1 MFDDDDDAFDDK
13 NLNEELARFDA
24 FINGESF
31 GFLDSD
37 RWELLIDHFL
47 LNGQYS
53 KALVCTEEALSQ
65 FSYNNLFKL
74 RMAQCYNAIG
84 KLKESINLLSDLECL
99 EVNSFELLLTKGSV
113 FSQLKDSKN
122 AIRYFTSALQA
133 ASKEDRDEIYLD
145 LAVEYENDGNYKA
158 ALKVLTEAVKSN
170 PNNESAIYEIAFC
183 YDYLGE
189 YENSIKC
196 YSDFI
201 DENPYSF
208 TAWYNLGNAHSKLED
223 FDKAIWAYDY
233 CILINDD
240 FGPVYFNI
248 ANAFL
253 AKEFFTKAIEHFHK
267 CIELDGDDPV
277 ALCYIGECHEQ
288 LDELELAKMFYKRS
302 LELAPLLPDAWL
314 GLGIIEDLEGNTTEG
329 IALIKKASEL
339 DSDNAGIYHVLAG
352 AYEKIEEF
360 ENADENYQ
368 LALALDPNDEE
379 CLTNYVN
386 LLKKGS
392 VQNAF
397 DYLIHFEGINQKNK
411 IFIVLKVSVLWDLD
425 NKADSIQLFKE
436 CIEINKLKALELF
449 EINPSLKTVS
459 EFVLLADN

>member
-1 MFDDDDDAFDDK
+1 MFDEEDAFDDK
-13 NLNEELARFDA
+13 NLNEELARFDS

-53 KALVCTEEALSQ
+53 KALICTEEALSQ
-65 FSYNNLFKL
+65 FSYNSLFKL
-74 RMAQCYNAIG
+74 RMAQCYSAIG
-84 KLKESINLLSDLECL
+84 KLKESINLLSDLEHL
-99 EVNSFELLLTKGSV
+99 EVNSFELFLTKGSV

-122 AIRYFTSALQA
+122 AIRYLTSALQV

-145 LAVEYENDGNYKA
+145 LAIEYENDGNYKA
-158 ALKVLTEAVKSN
+158 ALKVLREAVKSN

-183 YDYLGE
+183 YDCLGE

-196 YSDFI
+196 YSNFI
-201 DENPYSF
+201 DENPYSY

-223 FDKAIWAYDY
+223 FDKAIWAYNY
-233 CILINDD
+233 CILINDS

-253 AKEFFTKAIEHFHK
+253 AKEDFTKAIEHFHK
-267 CIELDGDDPV
+267 CIELDGDDSV
-277 ALCYIGECHEQ
+277 ALCYIGECYEQ
-288 LDELELAKMFYKRS
+288 LGDVETSKSFYQKS
-302 LELAPLLPDAWL
+302 LDIDFLLSDAWL
-314 GLGIIEDLEGNTTEG
+314 GLGVIADLEGNTREG

-339 DSDNAGIYHVLAG
+339 DPENAGIYHVLAG

-379 CLTNYVN
+379 SLINYIS
-386 LLKKGS
+386 LLKKCS

-397 DYLIHFEGINQKNK
+397 NYLINFEEINQKNK
-411 IFIVLKVSVLWDLD
+411 IVLVLKVIILWDLGS
-425 NKADSIQLFKE
+425 KADSIQLFKE
-436 CIEINKLKALELF
+436 CIEINKMKALELF
-449 EINPSLKTVS
+449 EINPNLKTVS
-459 EFVLLADN
+459 EFVLLANN